1 VVRRPTRR
9 HGNLFTHLTAAVVV
23 PGCLALCWWQVT
35 RALGGN
41 TLSWAYVFE
50 WPIFAGYAVF
60 MWWKLI
66 HDRPPARSGRADPV
80 SAAGYG
86 DGEPRVDGG
95 TRPTVRSS
103 KDVAED
109 EAMASY
115 NRYLAALHASDES
128 DHR

>member
-1 VVRRPTRR
+1 VRRTTRR
-9 HGNLFTHLTAAVVV
+9 HGNVLTHLTAAVVV

-66 HDRPPARSGRADPV
+66 HDRSPTRSGSREPG
-80 SAAGYG
+80 SAAEDAAAERG
-86 DGEPRVDGG
+86 VDGG
-95 TRPTVRSS
+95 TGPPAPSA

-109 EAMASY
+109 EAMAAY
-115 NRYLAALHASDES
+115 NRYLAALHASDEHE
-128 DHR
+128 HR

>member
-1 VVRRPTRR
+1 VVRRTTRR
-9 HGNLFTHLTAAVVV
+9 HGHLFTHLTAAVVV
-23 PGCLALCWWQVT
+23 PGCLALCWWQVS

-66 HDRPPARSGRADPV
+66 HDRTPGRSERPDTGATAGNGAGEPGVDGGPARSAR
-80 SAAGYG
+80 
-86 DGEPRVDGG
+86 
-95 TRPTVRSS
+95 
-103 KDVAED
+103 DVAED

-128 DHR
+128 EHR